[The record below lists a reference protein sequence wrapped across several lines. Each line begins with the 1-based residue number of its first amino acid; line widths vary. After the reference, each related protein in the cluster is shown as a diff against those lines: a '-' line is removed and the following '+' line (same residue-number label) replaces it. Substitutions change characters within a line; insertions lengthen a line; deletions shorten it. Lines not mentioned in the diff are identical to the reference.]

1 MQGSVV
7 IFMPHHVPHPSEKLL
22 FVLHLEAHGKHDDA
36 TAFTGISWA
45 MQPIIF

>member
-7 IFMPHHVPHPSEKLL
+7 IFMPHHVPHPSEKFF

-36 TAFTGISWA
+36 TAFTEISWET
-45 MQPIIF
+45 QHILF